1 MQLKLRVVSSI
12 RQVDPNQ
19 WDLCAGH
26 HPLTRHAF
34 LLALETSGALGE
46 RRGVLP
52 RYVLIQ
58 NSDHELVAGAS
69 AMLKWGT
76 TREYGPEAV
85 WLSKG
90 LRNGCFSWP
99 KFQLGVPF
107 FPMAGSRLLVR
118 PDMASTGLEAALL
131 QNLLA
136 MSPRIGSADVFN
148 IMHITPSLADR
159 LQKAGATLSCEWQSM
174 WHNKEYKNLETY
186 LAAIPAHKRS
196 RFLKERETAEAH
208 GLAFNVLRGAQID
221 TTTLADYYE
230 GHRRVCERHGH
241 QPWLPEQTYRSMVTV
256 FGDAIYLFGY
266 FNQDARLE
274 AGVLDVHAHDENIL
288 YTLQWSERHK
298 FDSIALDLICT
309 RPIDF
314 AIEHGIGKIDSGLAA
329 PHKQLR
335 GWKTEPVYHAH
346 WFGNPVLKEL
356 ALLVLG
362 APS

>member
-12 RQVDPNQ
+12 QQVDPNQ
-19 WDLCAGH
+19 WDLCAGQ

-52 RYVLIQ
+52 RYVLLQ
-58 NSDHELVAGAS
+58 NSEHGLVACAP

-90 LRNGCFSWP
+90 SRNGCFSWP

-107 FPMAGSRLLVR
+107 FPMTGPRLLIR
-118 PDMASTGLEAALL
+118 PDMASADLEAVLL
-131 QNLLA
+131 RNLLA
-136 MSPRIGSADVFN
+136 ISPRLGSPEVFN
-148 IMHITPSLADR
+148 VMHVAPALADR
-159 LQKAGATLSCEWQSM
+159 LRRAGATLSCELQSM
-174 WHNKEYKNLETY
+174 WYNNGHANLDDY
-186 LAAIPAHKRS
+186 LAAIPARKRLRFHKDRQAADS
-196 RFLKERETAEAH
+196 H
-208 GLAFNVLRGAQID
+208 GLVFNVLRGSQID
-221 TTTLADYYE
+221 TATLTDYYE

-256 FGDAIYLFGY
+256 FGDATYLFGY
-266 FNQDARLE
+266 FNQDAQLE
-274 AGVLDVHAHDENIL
+274 AGVLGLHAHDENVL
-288 YTLQWSERHK
+288 YTMQWSERHK
-298 FDSIALDLICT
+298 LDSVALDLICM
-309 RPIDF
+309 RPIEF

-335 GWKTEPVYHAH
+335 GWKTVPVYHAH
-346 WFGNPVLKEL
+346 WFGNQVLRRL
-356 ALLVLG
+356 ALQVLG
-362 APS
+362 AQS